1 MYHNFKNAK
10 LLLQNLLS
18 KYGISSELPQLYDI
32 WEKVVGKNV
41 SRKIQLCGIKNKTLL
56 VTVETA
62 AHHHYLNLYQKK
74 WLKQINQMLGKTEN
88 EGFKNIKVV
97 KL

>member
-10 LLLQNLLS
+10 MLLENILS
-18 KYGISSELPQLYDI
+18 KYGVSSELVQLYDI
-32 WEKVVGKNV
+32 WEEVVGKNL
-41 SRKIQLCGIKNKTLL
+41 SKKIQLCGVKNKTLL
-56 VTVETA
+56 VKVETS

-74 WLKQINQMLGKTEN
+74 WLNKINQILKKTEN
-88 EGFKNIKVV
+88 DGFKNIKVV